1 MSKTLATKF
10 WLQHFM
16 KKKES
21 SYTQTEKLDEVIVA
35 LEDAVRKAEMELDLS
50 NAGNAK
56 LAVEIKR
63 YKEQYSI

>member
-1 MSKTLATKF
+1 
-10 WLQHFM
+10 M